1 MGETETSCRAPPYL
15 TRTLISGGGGLG
27 GAPPPG
33 PSSRACTTI
42 PLGRTSHPARSSAA
56 AATAAAASDHP
67 LLDPPSELDRCITDA
82 MERESDTLLP
92 IVSQGRKEASARGE
106 GRGN

>member
-1 MGETETSCRAPPYL
+1 MAMGDTDTSCRAPPYL

-27 GAPPPG
+27 GASPG
-33 PSSRACTTI
+33 PTASSRACTTI

-82 MERESDTLLP
+82 MDRDS
-92 IVSQGRKEASARGE
+92 
-106 GRGN
+106 

>member
-1 MGETETSCRAPPYL
+1 MGETGTSCRAPPYL

-27 GAPPPG
+27 GAP
-33 PSSRACTTI
+33 SSRACTTI
-42 PLGRTSHPARSSAA
+42 PLGRTSQPARSSAA

-82 MERESDTLLP
+82 MCGPR
-92 IVSQGRKEASARGE
+92 SARTCFF
-106 GRGN
+106 R